1 MFVISPADI
10 HHTDLMG
17 HGSVANAVIYV
28 AILSAFDVSNQR
40 SSFNLVRQACKSI
53 SLV

>member
-1 MFVISPADI
+1 MYFLSTLCDI
-10 HHTDLMG
+10 

-40 SSFNLVRQACKSI
+40 GSFNLVRQACKSI